1 MKKIE
6 ILIEELTYKYFPFTN
21 VIGLSRSILALGLLL
36 TLMTNQTDL
45 LLHKYSDGSLINPIL
60 DESVALN
67 KYNFFTVLGL
77 ENVIWMKWVGV
88 FILIGVISGYWF
100 KVTAILHWW
109 VSISFLYFSSIID
122 GGDQIG
128 AILSLLFI
136 PILLFDKRKNHWEEV
151 TPYQSIRNIIPI
163 ITIWIIRLQIAI
175 IYFQAAIG
183 KFFVPEWANGTA
195 IYYWWNHSVFGMPLS
210 FSETIN
216 HFLSNS
222 FVVSFITYFVMIFEI
237 LLFLSLTA
245 SVKYRKRI
253 LVLGILFHF
262 SIIIFH
268 GIFSFFFSI
277 VAGLI
282 VYLFPTYENI
292 NFKKL
297 LPWFQK
303 RLRYLTP

>member
-1 MKKIE
+1 MDNKI
-6 ILIEELTYKYFPFTN
+6 T
-21 VIGLSRSILALGLLL
+21 
-36 TLMTNQTDL
+36 
-45 LLHKYSDGSLINPIL
+45 
-60 DESVALN
+60 
-67 KYNFFTVLGL
+67 
-77 ENVIWMKWVGV
+77 
-88 FILIGVISGYWF
+88 
-100 KVTAILHWW
+100 
-109 VSISFLYFSSIID
+109 
-122 GGDQIG
+122 
-128 AILSLLFI
+128 
-136 PILLFDKRKNHWEEV
+136 
-151 TPYQSIRNIIPI
+151 
-163 ITIWIIRLQIAI
+163 IAI

-195 IYYWWNHSVFGMPLS
+195 IYYWWNHSVFGMPLV

-245 SVKYRKRI
+245 SIKYRKRI
-253 LVLGILFHF
+253 LLLGILFHL
-262 SIIIFH
+262 SIIVFH

-297 LPWFQK
+297 FLWFPK
-303 RLRYLTP
+303 RLRYLMP